1 MRITGWNIDGF
12 GLFNDAQVSQLPE
25 GLTVVYGPNEAGKST
40 TLAFIRGVLFGFP
53 TGNTKERK
61 YPPLHGGRHGGRLF
75 LENREGPWTV
85 ERTGSPTSSL
95 AVTLPD
101 GSAGTAEDLARLM
114 AYADKEIFRNIFAFD
129 LADLDIHSL
138 DSEAVKDRV
147 FASTQTGAGVSPSQA
162 RKVLD
167 AQIGKLLKP
176 RAPSAEINR
185 LKSELLDIE
194 KKMCE
199 AQKAAD
205 GYPRAVAE
213 CDRLR
218 AHVDE
223 MGEEQGAAEAEVN
236 RFAKLESLWEDW
248 FPANQAEEER
258 AGIDAP
264 DDIPEN
270 IVERLAKA
278 DAAIGEAKRAIA
290 TIKKQLSG
298 EEKRLARIAVD
309 DRLAEVESESEALFA
324 AVSAYEENL
333 KQLSTLE
340 SDVKAEEKQV
350 DNALADMGPGWDR
363 GRVVSFDASIP
374 AASEVAAWSDRMRA
388 AESAQ
393 IEAARTL
400 GDATRRAEE
409 ARDEQS
415 RLEKE
420 IADCGEVASDP
431 ELDELE
437 SKTTRLRALISDRG
451 TAETRVESAQQAV
464 ANLPMSASPGAPESA
479 KTMRASL
486 YGLAVLL
493 AVASVVMAITEQI
506 PATAVLAVSAL
517 GTGILGYRAGRS
529 AASLGPATAAADSR
543 TKEARELL
551 ESRENELHRIE
562 HEIGALASSL
572 NVPAAPTALQVEEL
586 GNELAHQHAQ
596 RANLDRLS
604 TEFDRVAEQ
613 ARKADEQ
620 VQSLEAGFASAK
632 AEVEAANTEWERWR
646 TSRGIPEPMPPDTV
660 TALFQSVKV
669 CRDSIDRLKQVEEQ
683 VGGLRNT
690 VGRFEQR
697 ADDALAQA
705 GEKTGLRGSA
715 LAAALAMLDK
725 RVRADQK
732 FRVDKEGLETGIR
745 GTTRDLEKTEVELS
759 EAEQKRAGVLA
770 EVSAADEAELRKLV
784 QSVSRRR
791 ELALEI
797 SDRRKRIDASLG
809 LGAPAEE
816 MRAELASGQV
826 DEWKARKAAAR
837 ELVNNL
843 ASQKE
848 AAVRAHQDA
857 VQEVARISES
867 SDVAQLEI
875 AAEGLRQEIATAVAL
890 WQRLALARALIDE
903 TVTTFEKNN
912 QGPVVDRA
920 SALFEKVTAGHYP
933 RLLAHEGAL
942 DVEDNQGKRIRVGS
956 LSMAATQQVYL
967 CLRLGLAEE
976 EASKRTSLPLI
987 MDEVL
992 VNFDEERALGVAE
1005 AISDITARH
1014 QVLMFTCHPHTVDLM
1029 QNTCGDV
1036 RVVELDRFV
1045 GSPR

>member
-12 GLFNDAQVSQLPE
+12 GLFNNAEVTELPE

-61 YPPLHGGRHGGRLF
+61 YPPLNGGQHGGRLF
-75 LENREGPWTV
+75 LENDEGTWTI
-85 ERTGSPTSSL
+85 ERTGSPASSL

-101 GSAGTAEDLARLM
+101 GSAGTAKDLARLM

-129 LADLDIHSL
+129 LGDLDMHSL

-162 RKVLD
+162 RKLLD

-176 RAPSAEINR
+176 RARSAEINR

-194 KKMCE
+194 KKMRE

-223 MGEEQGAAEAEVN
+223 MGEEQGAVEAEVN

-248 FPANQAEEER
+248 FLIKQAEEEL
-258 AGIDAP
+258 AGIAAP

-290 TIKKQLSG
+290 TIKGQRAG
-298 EEKRLARIAVD
+298 EEKRLARIAID
-309 DRLAEVESESEALFA
+309 DRLAEVESESEVLFA

-333 KQLSTLE
+333 KQLSTLG

-350 DNALADMGPGWDR
+350 ANALADMGLGWDR
-363 GRVVSFDASIP
+363 TRVVSFDASIP

-388 AESAQ
+388 AESARV
-393 IEAARTL
+393 EATRML
-400 GDATRRAEE
+400 EDATRRAGET
-409 ARDEQS
+409 RDEQS

-420 IADCGEVASDP
+420 IADRDEVALGP

-437 SKTTRLRALISDRG
+437 SMTTRLKALISDRG
-451 TAETRVESAQQAV
+451 TAETRVESGQLAV
-464 ANLPMSASPGAPESA
+464 ANLPMSASPVASEA
-479 KTMRASL
+479 VKTMRASL
-486 YGLAVLL
+486 YGFAALL
-493 AVASVVMAITEQI
+493 VVASVVMAITKQI
-506 PATAVLAVSAL
+506 PATVVLAVAAL
-517 GTGILGYRAGRS
+517 GAVILGYRVGRS
-529 AASLGPATAAADSR
+529 AASLATVTAAAHSR
-543 TKEARELL
+543 VKEARELL
-551 ESRENELHRIE
+551 ESRESELRRIE
-562 HEIGALASSL
+562 DEIGTLASSL
-572 NVPAAPTALQVEEL
+572 NVPAVPTSLQVEEL
-586 GNELAHQHAQ
+586 GNELARQ
-596 RANLDRLS
+596 RARRASLDRLS
-604 TEFDRVAEQ
+604 TEFDRVAER
-613 ARKADEQ
+613 ARKSDER
-620 VQSLEAGFASAK
+620 VQSLDAGFASAK
-632 AEVEAANTEWERWR
+632 ADVEAANAEWERWR

-683 VGGLRNT
+683 VGGLRTT

-705 GEKTGLRGSA
+705 GEKTGVRGSA
-715 LAAALAMLDK
+715 LAAALAMLDR
-725 RVRADQK
+725 RVGADQK
-732 FRVDKEGLETGIR
+732 FRADKEGLETGIR
-745 GTTRDLEKTEVELS
+745 GTTRNLEKTEVELS
-759 EAEQKRAGVLA
+759 EAEQQRTGVLV
-770 EVSAADEAELRKLV
+770 EVAVADEAELRKLV
-784 QSVSRRR
+784 QRVSRRR

-797 SDRRKRIDASLG
+797 SVRRRRIDASLG

-816 MRAELASGQV
+816 VRAELAGGQV

-837 ELVNNL
+837 ELANNL
-843 ASQKE
+843 AEQKE

-875 AAEGLRQEIATAVAL
+875 AAEGLRQEIAGAVAL

-920 SALFEKVTAGHYP
+920 SAFFEKITAGHYP

-942 DVEDNQGKRIRVGS
+942 DVEDNKGKRIGVGS
-956 LSMAATQQVYL
+956 LSMGATQQVYL

-992 VNFDEERALGVAE
+992 VNFDEERALSLNPP
-1005 AISDITARH
+1005 I
-1014 QVLMFTCHPHTVDLM
+1014 
-1029 QNTCGDV
+1029 
-1036 RVVELDRFV
+1036 
-1045 GSPR
+1045 